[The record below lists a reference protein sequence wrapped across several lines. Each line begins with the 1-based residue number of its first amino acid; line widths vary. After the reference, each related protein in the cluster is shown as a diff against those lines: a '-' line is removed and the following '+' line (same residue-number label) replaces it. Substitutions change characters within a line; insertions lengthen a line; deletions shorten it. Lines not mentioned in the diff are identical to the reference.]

1 MNEKRYEV
9 YDESTKLASDMDL
22 DVVFCLIKGYV
33 DTYFNQP
40 LEITIK
46 EMERCGEG
54 INRNEE

>member
-22 DVVFCLIKGYV
+22 DAVFCLIEGYV

-46 EMERCGEG
+46 EMEHCEEG
-54 INRNEE
+54 CD

>member
-9 YDESTKLASDMDL
+9 YDGSTRLASDMNL
-22 DVVFCLIKGYV
+22 DAAFCLIKGYV

-46 EMERCGEG
+46 EVEG
-54 INRNEE
+54 VWGLKKDA

>member
-9 YDESTKLASDMDL
+9 YDGSTKLASDMDL
-22 DVVFCLIKGYV
+22 DAVFCLIKGYV
-33 DTYFNQP
+33 DAYFNQP

>member
-1 MNEKRYEV
+1 MYEKRYEV
-9 YDESTKLASDMDL
+9 YNGSTKLASDMDL
-22 DVVFCLIKGYV
+22 DAAFCLIKGYV

-40 LEITIK
+40 LKIIIK

>member
-1 MNEKRYEV
+1 MNKKRYEV

-22 DVVFCLIKGYV
+22 DAVFCLIKGYV
-33 DTYFNQP
+33 DTYFSQP

>member
-9 YDESTKLASDMDL
+9 YDGSTRLASNMNL
-22 DVVFCLIKGYV
+22 DAVFCLIKGYV

-46 EMERCGEG
+46 EMELCKEG
-54 INRNEE
+54 VRNE

>member
-9 YDESTKLASDMDL
+9 YYESTKLASDMDL
-22 DVVFCLIKGYV
+22 DAVFCLIKGYA

-46 EMERCGEG
+46 EMKHCEADVQNGV
-54 INRNEE
+54 

>member
-9 YDESTKLASDMDL
+9 YDESTRLASDMDL
-22 DVVFCLIKGYV
+22 DAVFCLIKGYV

-46 EMERCGEG
+46 ETERCEEG
-54 INRNEE
+54 N

>member
-9 YDESTKLASDMDL
+9 YDECTKLASDMDL
-22 DVVFCLIKGYV
+22 DAVFCLIKGYAN
-33 DTYFNQP
+33 TYFNQP
-40 LEITIK
+40 LKITIK

>member
-9 YDESTKLASDMDL
+9 YDGSTKLASDMDL
-22 DVVFCLIKGYV
+22 NAAFCLIKGYV
-33 DTYFNQP
+33 DTYFNQS

-54 INRNEE
+54 VNRNEE